1 VKWHVAMG
9 PGKRAA
15 LDENDKLD
23 AILDE
28 TEYLKA
34 SLLRQT
40 EFECGMKLLS
50 MGVILTLLS

>member
-1 VKWHVAMG
+1 MG